1 MRIVYFR
8 LKGYIK
14 VLNGMGLDEIS
25 INMSDFKNR
34 IILIQ
39 GENGCAKSTIIDAM
53 SPNVDTSDSYRTDVF
68 IDENGNRQ
76 NIEYPAEK
84 EIHYITNRKH
94 RTQE

>member
-53 SPNVDTSDSYRTDVF
+53 SPNVDTSDSYSVRS
-68 IDENGNRQ
+68 
-76 NIEYPAEK
+76 
-84 EIHYITNRKH
+84 
-94 RTQE
+94 